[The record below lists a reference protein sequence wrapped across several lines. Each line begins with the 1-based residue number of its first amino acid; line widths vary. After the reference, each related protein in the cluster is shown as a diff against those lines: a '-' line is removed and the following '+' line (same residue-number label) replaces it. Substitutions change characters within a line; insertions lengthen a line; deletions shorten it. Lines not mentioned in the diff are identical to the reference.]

1 MFAGGL
7 SITEAIATS
16 LIPVSAF
23 GFTTASMHAMENNVN
38 WLISAF
44 FVIGGAADD
53 FAGTRLIHR
62 FPKKALR
69 QIFSVILVAVAFY
82 IVASSVLGG

>member
-1 MFAGGL
+1 MYAL
-7 SITEAIATS
+7 
-16 LIPVSAF
+16 
-23 GFTTASMHAMENNVN
+23 ENNVN

-44 FVIGGAADD
+44 FVIGGTAGG
-53 FAGTRLIHR
+53 FAGTRLTHR

-82 IVASSVLGG
+82 IIASSVLGG